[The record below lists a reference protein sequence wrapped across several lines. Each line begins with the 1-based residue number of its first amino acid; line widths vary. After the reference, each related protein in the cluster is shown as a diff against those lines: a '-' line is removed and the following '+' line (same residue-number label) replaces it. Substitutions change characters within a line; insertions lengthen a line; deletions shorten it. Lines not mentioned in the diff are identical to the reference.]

1 MKKLTDLEDLMVE
14 QLRDLYHAEKELDK
28 LLPAMIR
35 STSDS
40 QLEKVIDDYLY
51 DNEGQIMRLR
61 QVFELLYLQKRGET
75 CEAINAMVKEANDM
89 MKRSAD
95 AAVMDAGIITA
106 LQHIIHYEIAG
117 YGAICTYAKMLDKE
131 NIAAIIHKS
140 LEEEKK
146 TDLKLADLAQEVI
159 NNRAK

>member
-28 LLPAMIR
+28 LLPVLIR
-35 STSDS
+35 YASDS
-40 QLEKVIDDYLY
+40 QLEKVIDQYLY

-61 QVFELLYLQKRGET
+61 QVFELLYLQKRGEK

-89 MKRSAD
+89 IKRSAD

-117 YGAICTYAKMLDKE
+117 YGAICTYAKMLGKD
-131 NIAAIIHKS
+131 NIAAIIHKN
-140 LEEEKK
+140 LDEEKK
-146 TDLKLADLAQEVI
+146 TDRKLANLAEEVI
-159 NNRAK
+159 NERAK